1 VPTIDGY
8 DYAAEDTM
16 LVAEPA
22 QLRAMADPFRV
33 QLVQLLRDR
42 ARSTQEISEQ
52 LKVPKGTVGH
62 HLKVLEAAGLIHVV
76 RTRKVRALTEKF
88 YGRTRASSSTRPRIP
103 QTAGRFLPSP
113 SVKPRARSI
122 WRRW

>member
-33 QLVQLLRDR
+33 QLVQLLREPRTFDAGDLRR
-42 ARSTQEISEQ
+42 ARGAEGNRRPPPE
-52 LKVPKGTVGH
+52 
-62 HLKVLEAAGLIHVV
+62 VLEAAGLIHVV

-88 YGRTRASSSTRPRIP
+88 YGRTARLFSTRPRIP